1 MTTRTRFAPS
11 PTGYLHIGGARTALY
26 AWLEARRKNGQFILR
41 IEDTDRER
49 STQEAVD
56 AILEGMAW
64 LGLQADEEPLYQSKR
79 FDRYREV
86 MQSLLDEGK
95 AYRCYCSRERLDDLR
110 EKAMAEGKKP
120 RYDGHC
126 RDGGKVVDG
135 VTPVIRF
142 KNPDTGSV
150 VFNDLVRGRIEWQN
164 EELDDLI
171 IWRSDDTPTYNFV
184 VVVDDLDMGITEVIR
199 GDDHINNTPRQINIY
214 RALGKEPPHFAHLPM
229 IHGADGAK
237 LSKRHGAVSVM
248 QYRDEGYLP
257 HALVNY
263 LVRLGWSHGDQ
274 EVFSLDELI
283 ELFDVANVNR
293 SAARFDA
300 DKLAWLNQ
308 QYLKNDPAEET
319 AKHLDWHMQQRGY
332 DLSKGPTLTEV
343 VSALA
348 DRCKTLVEMAEMAR
362 PWYVDELIFNEKA
375 VAKHLVGGEKVLL
388 SMKEKL
394 SNITDWSV
402 KSLHDVVQ
410 SVAKELDLGM
420 GKVAQPLRV
429 AMTGNTVSPSIDL
442 TIALCG
448 KHKAMSRIDHALTLT
463 KPQDDD

>member
-26 AWLEARRKNGQFILR
+26 AWLEARRNQGQFILR

-49 STQEAVD
+49 STQAAVD
-56 AILEGMAW
+56 AILEGMDW
-64 LGLQADEEPLYQSKR
+64 LGLKADEAPLYQSKR

-95 AYRCYCSRERLDDLR
+95 AYPCYCSRERLDDLR
-110 EKAMAEGKKP
+110 EQAMAEGRKP

-126 RDGGKVVDG
+126 RNGATPVEG

-142 KNPDTGSV
+142 KNPETGSV
-150 VFNDLVRGRIEWQN
+150 VFDDLVRGRIEWQN

-214 RALGKEPPHFAHLPM
+214 RALGKEPPKFAHLPM
-229 IHGADGAK
+229 IHGSDGAK

-263 LVRLGWSHGDQ
+263 LARLGWSHGDQ
-274 EVFSLDELI
+274 EVFSVDELLS
-283 ELFDVANVNR
+283 LFRVENVNR
-293 SAARFDA
+293 SASRFDA

-308 QYLKNDPAEET
+308 QYLKNDPVEET
-319 AKHLDWHMQQRGY
+319 AKHLEWHMHQRGY
-332 DLSKGPTLTEV
+332 DLNQGPALGLV

-362 PWYVDELIFNEKA
+362 PWYVDELIYNEKA
-375 VAKHLVGGEKVLL
+375 VAKHLVGGDKVLL
-388 SMKEKL
+388 LVQERL
-394 SNITDWSV
+394 SAVTDWSPEAI
-402 KSLHDVVQ
+402 HDVIK
-410 SVAKELDLGM
+410 SVAKDLDLGM

-429 AMTGNTVSPSIDL
+429 AMTGDTVSPSIDL
-442 TIALCG
+442 TITLCG
-448 KHKAMSRIDHALTLT
+448 TARALSRMEHALTLT
-463 KPQDDD
+463 KPQES